1 MIIAIDFDG
10 TCVSHAYPRLG
21 KDIGAVPVLR
31 ELTDAGH
38 KLILYTMRDGE
49 LLKAAEDWFRENK
62 IPLLDVNRNRQQVKW
77 TSSPKVYADLYID
90 DAAVG
95 CPVKYEDGERHR
107 YVDWKRLRQMQVDYG
122 LLE

>member
-62 IPLLDVNRNRQQVKW
+62 IPLLDVNRNRQQMKW

-95 CPVKYEDGERHR
+95 CPVKYEDGERHQ
-107 YVDWKRLRQMQVDYG
+107 YVDWKRLRQMLVDYG